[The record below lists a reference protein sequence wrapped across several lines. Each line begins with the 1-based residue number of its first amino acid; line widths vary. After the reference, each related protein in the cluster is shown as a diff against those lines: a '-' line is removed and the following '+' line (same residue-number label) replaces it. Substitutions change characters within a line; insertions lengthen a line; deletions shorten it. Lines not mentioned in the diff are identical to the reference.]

1 MCVFYSSIEQERVK
15 DTGHSAFTVDAVNV
29 LLEPLKTA

>member
-15 DTGHSAFTVDAVNV
+15 DTGHSAFTVDAVNR
-29 LLEPLKTA
+29 PP